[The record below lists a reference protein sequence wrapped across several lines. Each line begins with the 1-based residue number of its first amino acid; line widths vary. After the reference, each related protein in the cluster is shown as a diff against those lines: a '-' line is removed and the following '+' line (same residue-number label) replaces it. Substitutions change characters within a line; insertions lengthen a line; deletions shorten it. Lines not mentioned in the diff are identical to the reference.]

1 MKLNLDEILGSSGDS
16 EFQMAPMIDC
26 VFLLIIFF
34 MVVAKDK
41 LGERVILDL
50 AIAEESEVPK
60 DMTGRATM
68 SVLKDGTV
76 KVGATAIELSE
87 VGRIVREGFKLN
99 PRLKVLLRV
108 DRDAKHK
115 EVRKVLKACADAG
128 VTDIIFATY
137 QSGS

>member
-1 MKLNLDEILGSSGDS
+1 MKISLPIAADEEIG
-16 EFQMAPMIDC
+16 FQMSPMIDC

-34 MVVAKDK
+34 LVVAKDK
-41 LGERVILDL
+41 IGERVVMDL
-50 AIAEESEVPK
+50 AVAEESEVAK
-60 DMTGRATM
+60 DPSGRATM
-68 SVLKDGTV
+68 SILKDGTI
-76 KVGATAIELSE
+76 KVGAATVDLSE
-87 VGRIVREGFKLN
+87 VGRIIREGYKSN

-137 QSGS
+137 QSEV

>member
-1 MKLNLDEILGSSGDS
+1 MRRIRRSKVEEVKLD
-16 EFQMAPMIDC
+16 MTPMIDC

-50 AIAEESEVPK
+50 AVAEQSEVAK
-60 DMTGRATM
+60 DPSGRATM

-76 KVGATAIELSE
+76 KVGTAVIDVSE
-87 VGRIVREGFKLN
+87 IGKIIREGFKLN

>member
-1 MKLNLDEILGSSGDS
+1 MKTSLPIGTDEEIG
-16 EFQMAPMIDC
+16 FQMAPMIDC

-50 AIAEESEVPK
+50 AVAEESEVAK
-60 DMTGRATM
+60 DPSGRATM

-76 KVGATAIELSE
+76 KVGTAVIEVSE
-87 VGRIVREGFKLN
+87 IGRIIREGFKMN

>member
-1 MKLNLDEILGSSGDS
+1 MKTSMPIGCDEEIG
-16 EFQMAPMIDC
+16 FQMAPMIDC